1 MVIALDSKLEK
12 LNPLALSLFWAIA
25 IHTFIILGIGFSE
38 NKIEPTRPDKILDI
52 TLTKPVKKD
61 TKPQKADFLSN
72 SNQVGGQVKQGYSAP
87 EKARSNPLPVKKPKP
102 APIPATKS
110 GTVKN
115 QKKIDQP
122 IKVQKSKR
130 AIQAK
135 TIKPKASVPE
145 PKKVNMAMLLR
156 DTQLE
161 IDRLTAE
168 LDQRSKIAATQK
180 RRKHISASTQEYKY
194 AAYMDAWRRKVEN
207 IGNLNYPD
215 EAKRKKLYGSLL
227 LHVSIRSD
235 GTIANIRVARSSG
248 HKILDDS
255 AVRIVRLAAPFAPF
269 PANIRKEVDIL
280 DITRT
285 WQFRSGNQLF
295 AN

>member
-1 MVIALDSKLEK
+1 MALAFSPQANNNPLGIALIS
-12 LNPLALSLFWAIA
+12 AIA
-25 IHTFIILGIGFSE
+25 VHLIIIQGIGFTTFYAPPA
-38 NKIEPTRPDKILDI
+38 IPDKILDI
-52 TLTKPVKKD
+52 TLTRQAKPVEKVKD
-61 TKPQKADFLSN
+61 AEFLST
-72 SNQVGGQVKQGYSAP
+72 SNQQGGAQKQGYSAP
-87 EKARSNPLPVKKPKP
+87 ATRPVPPTVKPKKKAIP
-102 APIPATKS
+102 VAQPKTGKAQPKKKKTAPITS
-110 GTVKN
+110 
-115 QKKIDQP
+115 
-122 IKVQKSKR
+122 KSKVK
-130 AIQAK
+130 IK
-135 TIKPKASVPE
+135 TKTEPRKPVP
-145 PKKVNMAMLLR
+145 PKTRKLNISSLLE

-168 LDQRSKIAATQK
+168 LDQRSKAAAMK
-180 RRKHISASTQEYKY
+180 KKRKHISASTQEYKY

-227 LHVSIRSD
+227 LHVSVNAN
-235 GTIANIRVARSSG
+235 GTIEHIRIARSSG

-269 PANIRKEVDIL
+269 PASIRKEVDIL